1 MAGQIEPL
9 DPAVDH
15 IRGPVGARTIL
26 EYGDFECPFSRR
38 AFREM
43 GRLEQK
49 LDGDLRF
56 AFRHFPL
63 THKHPHAWVA
73 ACAAEAAALQDRFW
87 DMYDLLFPN
96 QGRLED
102 DDLRGY
108 AVQLSLDGDRFD
120 RDRRG
125 DAVLQRITR
134 DMESGIASGVVH
146 GTPTL
151 FIDGELYEGQYYADT
166 LLEVLGRGA

>member
-1 MAGQIEPL
+1 MAGQIERL

-15 IRGPVGARTIL
+15 VRGPAGARVIL

-38 AFREM
+38 AFREI

-49 LDGDLRF
+49 LDGNIRF

-63 THKHPHAWVA
+63 THKHPHAWA
-73 ACAAEAAALQDRFW
+73 AATAAEAAALQDRFW
-87 DMYDLLFPN
+87 DMYDLIFRN
-96 QGRLED
+96 QERLED
-102 DDLRGY
+102 DDLWNY
-108 AVQLSLDGDRFD
+108 ATQLGLDAGRFD
-120 RDRRG
+120 RDRRS

-134 DMESGIASGVVH
+134 DMESGVASGMVH

-151 FIDGELYEGQYYADT
+151 FIDGALYQGEYYADI
-166 LLEVLGRGA
+166 LLEVLGSGA